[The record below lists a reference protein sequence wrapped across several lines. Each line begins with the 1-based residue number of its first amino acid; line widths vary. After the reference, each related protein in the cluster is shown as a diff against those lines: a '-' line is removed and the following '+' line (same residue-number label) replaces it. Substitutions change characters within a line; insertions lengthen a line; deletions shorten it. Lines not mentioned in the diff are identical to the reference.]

1 MKTTTGTSI
10 TGHGV
15 WHPPTVLTNEE
26 LCTGFNEFVRRD
38 NAKHADAIAAGKRTA
53 LQLSTPEFIVKAS
66 GIKQRYVQDKTGLID
81 PERMCPN
88 IPDRREDELSYQAEY
103 AVNAA
108 NQALAV
114 AGRTG
119 EDVDLVVLGASN
131 LQRLYPALAIEV
143 QHALGALAQPVAPAT
158 PRNTNNG
165 GGYGTSPRGNRN
177 PPDYVADGPL
187 TGTYRRDAVRSDD
200 VNNVASRAARSVPV
214 RERTRLSESL
224 VTKLAAGDDLLV
236 QQRGTVVLVGAP
248 RTATMEYEADGRV
261 RAERAPNGATMRT
274 TVTLRANRLE
284 VRTASDRNEST
295 LLSMETIDGGRALRV
310 IRQVVDT
317 RIPQPVSVVSVY
329 EKVSATAQ
337 LDPVRG
343 NNDIDD
349 NTDDTFGNGSAS
361 GNTAGRASDEFLIGN
376 GVAVMALLNQ
386 DISTKT
392 ARERDPFSMTVRTPQ
407 QYEGA
412 VIEGYVSGLTRSGR
426 VSGRSRITFNFERIR
441 LLDGTTYR
449 FTGTLETVMTAS
461 GERVQIDPEGTVS
474 DSENRT
480 TTTAKRAGVGTAV
493 GAAIGAI
500 AGGGK
505 GAAIGAII
513 GAGGGAG
520 SVYAEGRDEL
530 ELLRGAEVTIRA
542 SAPRIN

>member
-1 MKTTTGTSI
+1 MRNDI
-10 TGHGV
+10 TELGRNYGV
-15 WHPPTVLTNEE
+15 TASW
-26 LCTGFNEFVRRD
+26 D
-38 NAKHADAIAAGKRTA
+38 N
-53 LQLSTPEFIVKAS
+53 
-66 GIKQRYVQDKTGLID
+66 
-81 PERMCPN
+81 N
-88 IPDRREDELSYQAEY
+88 
-103 AVNAA
+103 
-108 NQALAV
+108 
-114 AGRTG
+114 
-119 EDVDLVVLGASN
+119 
-131 LQRLYPALAIEV
+131 
-143 QHALGALAQPVAPAT
+143 QPVAPAT

-261 RAERAPNGATMRT
+261 RAERAPNGATTRT
-274 TVTLRANRLE
+274 TVTLAANRLE

-386 DISTKT
+386 DVSTKT

-412 VIEGYVSGLTRSGR
+412 VIEGYVSGLARSGR